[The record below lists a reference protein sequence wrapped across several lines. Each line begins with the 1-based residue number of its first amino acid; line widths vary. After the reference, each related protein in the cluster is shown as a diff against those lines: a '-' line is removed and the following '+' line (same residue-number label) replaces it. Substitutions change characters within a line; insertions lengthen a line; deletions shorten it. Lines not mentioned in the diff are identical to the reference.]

1 MANISPVPRRTRV
14 WDQDRLINPDW
25 DRWLQTIQVALN
37 AAQSNGVFANNAA
50 ALAGG
55 LVIGQVYQ
63 TVTGELRIVV

>member
-1 MANISPVPRRTRV
+1 MANISPVPRRTTV
-14 WDQDRLINPDW
+14 TEKGLINTDW

-37 AAQSNGVFANNAA
+37 AAQSNGVFANNVA

-55 LVIGQVYQ
+55 LVVGQVYQ

>member
-1 MANISPVPRRTRV
+1 MAQIPPVPRRTTV
-14 WDQDRLINPDW
+14 TEKGLINTDW